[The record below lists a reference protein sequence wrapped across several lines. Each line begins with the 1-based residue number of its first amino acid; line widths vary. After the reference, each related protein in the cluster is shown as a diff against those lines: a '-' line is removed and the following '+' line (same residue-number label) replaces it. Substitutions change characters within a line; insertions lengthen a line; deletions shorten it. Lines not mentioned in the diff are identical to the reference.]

1 LKLLEYFLQSNRINI
16 KKCTG
21 GDASNQG
28 AVGVVYEPDWLA
40 PGGGREQEKGG
51 EGGEGRGGEGQAEGV
66 FREGIRK

>member
-1 LKLLEYFLQSNRINI
+1 M
-16 KKCTG
+16 
-21 GDASNQG
+21 
-28 AVGVVYEPDWLA
+28 VYEPDWLA